1 MKITLRLASAFLCIV
16 AAFTVLPRQL
26 RAQAVPQGVLS
37 RESVLRDPAVPVSGN
52 IKAEFAI
59 VEYFDYQCPYCKKVR
74 PILQQVVQEDG
85 NIRLVLKD
93 WPIFGEVSRIAAR
106 LALAAKYQGKYTTAH
121 DVLMGANSRLSEET
135 IKDLLARAGI
145 EMQRAAADLQSHQQE
160 IDAILQRNQLQ
171 AVAFGFAGTPAFIIG
186 TFRVP
191 GALDAAGFKQAI
203 ADARAAAAT
212 K

>member
-1 MKITLRLASAFLCIV
+1 
-16 AAFTVLPRQL
+16 
-26 RAQAVPQGVLS
+26 
-37 RESVLRDPAVPVSGN
+37 
-52 IKAEFAI
+52 
-59 VEYFDYQCPYCKKVR
+59 
-74 PILQQVVQEDG
+74 
-85 NIRLVLKD
+85 
-93 WPIFGEVSRIAAR
+93 
-106 LALAAKYQGKYTTAH
+106 
-121 DVLMGANSRLSEET
+121 
-135 IKDLLARAGI
+135 
-145 EMQRAAADLQSHQQE
+145 MQRAAADLQSHQQE